1 MAPYLPIILATQ
13 VFTVAIPKGNSNNC
27 ACLQNN
33 DVWGMSAVIA
43 YWWRVTTGNRVVVL
57 IGWRRGTKPTEIWD
71 WFIFCFCYRLRWA
84 VFHKIMRDR
93 VISRFLKLWIP
104 GAYDS
109 ATAYHSNVWFSHS
122 QKCPPPPVPPYSS
135 GSKNQPY
142 PYKPNRDQHQFSP
155 NNIHTLSRDKMI
167 TKEKMPRSFIKFS
180 QLNL

>member
-13 VFTVAIPKGNSNNC
+13 VITVTIPKGNSNNC
-27 ACLQNN
+27 ARLQN

-109 ATAYHSNVWFSHS
+109 ATAYHSNVWFSRS
-122 QKCPPPPVPPYSS
+122 QKCPLPCPRTPAVPKTSLIPI
-135 GSKNQPY
+135 
-142 PYKPNRDQHQFSP
+142 SP
-155 NNIHTLSRDKMI
+155 TGTNINFLLTTSTHCQDHLMI